1 VLIFYDVD
9 LLNSMHVSYEDE
21 HLRHI
26 RFEKPLEIMVDG
38 KTHKGVIM
46 KPVRSA

>member
-1 VLIFYDVD
+1 
-9 LLNSMHVSYEDE
+9 MEASYEDE

-38 KTHKGVIM
+38 KGHKGVIM
-46 KPVRSA
+46 KPLISI